1 MRLKQYIFGLL
12 AMLAMATSSQPPL
25 LAAQKQHNSSSSSH
39 KDDKFCKKANKLLK
53 QIDQTTM
60 QDLVVD
66 QTILNVVNQIN
77 QTTTA
82 DLAVDQEI
90 LADVEQLLDCSCT
103 CIVIEPADFMDSSG
117 NLTQTYVITTP
128 GNYCL
133 GADVAFAPLDEFTPA
148 INILSDDVNLDLRG
162 FTLSQANTTPN
173 TYGVQIGARIQ
184 L

>member
-77 QTTTA
+77 QTTMA
-82 DLAVDQEI
+82 DLAVDQEV
-90 LADVEQLLDCSCT
+90 LA
-103 CIVIEPADFMDSSG
+103 M
-117 NLTQTYVITTP
+117 
-128 GNYCL
+128 
-133 GADVAFAPLDEFTPA
+133 
-148 INILSDDVNLDLRG
+148 
-162 FTLSQANTTPN
+162 
-173 TYGVQIGARIQ
+173 
-184 L
+184 